1 MQAPNTNYYKVTL
14 TITQYSLIG
23 W

>member
-23 W
+23 C

>member
-14 TITQYSLIG
+14 TIIL
-23 W
+23 